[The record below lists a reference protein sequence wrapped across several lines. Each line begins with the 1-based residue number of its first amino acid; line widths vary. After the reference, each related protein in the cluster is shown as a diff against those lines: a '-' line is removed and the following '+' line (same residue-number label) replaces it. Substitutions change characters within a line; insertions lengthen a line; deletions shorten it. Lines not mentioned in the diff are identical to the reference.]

1 MDRTTSGDWI
11 GKYGTD
17 GYVLFAINNTNA
29 SAPVDA
35 VSLPPYVHSV
45 LPFKGPPKATFYG
58 ADSSN
63 ATYLQVPASLNSSAS
78 RALGS
83 YGEGC
88 ADGCQGTTLDVNISA
103 ARAMQ
108 PTYLTLYMVD
118 MQTRWGGD
126 DSPIAHAGE
135 QVIRTLDLETK
146 SPIAA
151 EARSHVRDFRGG
163 VYWTLRY
170 DRGVRLRIM
179 PLYGNARLS
188 AIFFDSD
195 DPAAGRW

>member
-1 MDRTTSGDWI
+1 MEQ
-11 GKYGTD
+11 
-17 GYVLFAINNTNA
+17 A
-29 SAPVDA
+29 
-35 VSLPPYVHSV
+35 H
-45 LPFKGPPKATFYG
+45 
-58 ADSSN
+58 
-63 ATYLQVPASLNSSAS
+63 
-78 RALGS
+78 
-83 YGEGC
+83 
-88 ADGCQGTTLDVNISA
+88 
-103 ARAMQ
+103 
-108 PTYLTLYMVD
+108 

-126 DSPIAHAGE
+126 DSPIARAGE